1 MAAERDNVV
10 NHDKVGAVMVVG
22 GGIAGIQACLD
33 LASSGFFVYLV
44 ERKTA
49 IGGRMGQ
56 LDKTFPTNDCSMCM
70 LAPKLNECDRHP
82 NIRIFTSTEILKLEG
97 KPGNF
102 AVTLVQRPRYVD
114 PEKCTACGTCTN
126 YCPVVIKDDY
136 NEGLSG
142 TKTLH
147 IDYPQAIP
155 AAYYVNP
162 TTCLFLTRKE
172 CKQCTQV
179 CGAGAIDFNQQ
190 ETEFD
195 VRVGGIILSPGFEPF
210 DPRASVTY
218 GYGRFPNVVTSLEFE
233 RILSA
238 TGPYHGHVR
247 RPSDGEEPA
256 KIAWIQC
263 VGSRNPSIG
272 RGYCSSVCCM
282 YAIKEAMLAKE
293 HASGE
298 LDTAIFYIDVR
309 TPGKDFEK
317 FYDRARQDAGIRFVK
332 SRIDTITQDDETQD
346 LIIRYTDHSYKKME
360 EVFDLVVLSVGL
372 GVSEQTRGLSE
383 KLGVTLDSY
392 GFAKTSSFTP
402 VNTSK
407 EGIYVCGAFQ
417 QPKDIPESV
426 MEASA
431 SAAAACAALS
441 TARHQFTKAQT
452 YVEERDVTGEEP
464 KVGVFICHCGINISG
479 VVRVSEVAEYART
492 LPHVA
497 WSSDELFACSADVQ
511 EKIKTVIEQNGLNRV
526 VVASCSPRTHEPL
539 FQETLREA
547 GLNKYL
553 FEMANIRDQCS
564 WVHAHD
570 SDRATEKVK
579 DLVRMAVAKAAF
591 IQPLSEPTV
600 SVTKSCLV
608 VGGGVAGM
616 ASALNLANQG
626 YEAHVVERNDQLG
639 GQAKKLH
646 RTWKGE
652 EVQPYLQE
660 LVRQVQEHPSIHTH
674 LKSRVTSVSGFVG
687 NFQSTITNGDGR
699 ENVVDHGATIL
710 ASGGE
715 AYQPSAYL
723 YGAHS
728 NVYLALE
735 LDHEIVNNPD
745 KFKNIQ
751 TAVFIQCVGSREPG
765 RPYCSKV
772 CCTHSMESALRLKD
786 LNPEMD
792 VYIVYRDIRTY
803 GSREDIYREA
813 RSMGVTFVRYSPEEK
828 PTVEEGKGG
837 LSVVVRDQ
845 VLQCNVE
852 INTDILTLASAIVP
866 SDENERL
873 AKLYKVSTNQEG
885 FFLEAHVKLRPVDF
899 ATDGVFLAGLAHYP
913 KPIDE
918 TIAQAQAAA
927 ARAGALLSRDAI
939 VTEGVIAQV
948 DEEVCRGCGLCVE
961 LCPFEALKI
970 VEKESGRKAQVI
982 DVACKGCGVCAATCY
997 RHAININAFTDR
1009 QIASQIEA
1017 FLGHK
1022 NPSQ

>member
-1 MAAERDNVV
+1 MTAERDNSAD
-10 NHDKVGAVMVVG
+10 NDTVGAVMVVG
-22 GGIAGIQACLD
+22 GGIAGIQASLD
-33 LASSGFFVYLV
+33 LANSGFLVYLV
-44 ERKTA
+44 ERKAA

-82 NIRIFTSTEILKLEG
+82 NIWILTSAEIQKLEG
-97 KPGNF
+97 RPGDF
-102 AVTLVQRPRYVD
+102 TVTLVRRPRYVNMT
-114 PEKCTACGTCTN
+114 KCTACGTCTD
-126 YCPVVIKDDY
+126 YCPVVIQDAY

-142 TKTLH
+142 TKALH

-155 AAYYVNP
+155 AAYCVDP
-162 TTCLFLTRKE
+162 AACLFLTRKE
-172 CKQCTQV
+172 CKQCEQV
-179 CGAGAIDFNQQ
+179 CGADAIDFDQQ
-190 ETEFD
+190 ETKID
-195 VRVGGIILSPGFEPF
+195 VRVGGVILSPGFEPF
-210 DPRASVTY
+210 DPQAKGTY
-218 GYGRFPNVVTSLEFE
+218 GYGQFPNVVTSLEFE

-238 TGPYHGHVR
+238 TGPFHGHVR
-247 RPSDGEEPA
+247 RPSDGKEPK

-298 LDTAIFYIDVR
+298 MDTAIFYIDIR

-317 FYDRARQDAGIRFVK
+317 FYDRARQDVGIRFVK
-332 SRIDTITQDDETQD
+332 SRIDTITQNDKTQD
-346 LIIRYTDHSYKKME
+346 LLIRYTDRSSKRME
-360 EVFDLVVLSVGL
+360 EVFELVVLSVGL
-372 GVSEQTRGLSE
+372 GVSEQIRSLSE
-383 KLGVTLDSY
+383 KLGVTLDPY
-392 GFAKTSSFTP
+392 GFAETSSFSP

-407 EGIYVCGAFQ
+407 QGIHVCGAFQ

-441 TARHQFTKAQT
+441 EARHQLTKAHP
-452 YVEERDVTGEEP
+452 YADERDVTGEEP
-464 KVGVFICHCGINISG
+464 KVGVFVCHCGINIGG
-479 VVRVSEVAEYART
+479 VVRVPEIAEYAKT
-492 LPHVA
+492 LPHVV

-511 EKIKTVIEQNGLNRV
+511 EKIKTVITESGLNRV

-591 IQPLSEPTV
+591 IQPLSEPMV
-600 SVTKSCLV
+600 PVTKSCLV

-616 ASALNLANQG
+616 VSALNLAGQG
-626 YEAHVVERNDQLG
+626 YEAYLVERDDQLG
-639 GQAKKLH
+639 GQARKLH
-646 RTWKGE
+646 RTWRGE
-652 EVQPYLQE
+652 EIQPYVQE
-660 LVRQVQEHPSIHTH
+660 LVRQLEEQPLIHIH
-674 LKSRVTSVSGFVG
+674 LRSRVTNVSGFVG
-687 NFQSTITNGDGR
+687 NFQSTVTDGDGR
-699 ENVVDHGATIL
+699 ENAVDHGAAIL
-710 ASGGE
+710 ASGGK
-715 AYQPSAYL
+715 AYQPSEYC
-723 YGAHS
+723 YETQP

-735 LDHEIVNNPD
+735 LDQEMVNNPD
-745 KFKNIQ
+745 KFREAQ
-751 TAVFIQCVGSREPG
+751 TAVFIQCVGSREPE

-772 CCTHSMESALRLKD
+772 CCTHSIESALRLKD
-786 LNPEMD
+786 LNPKMD
-792 VYIVYRDIRTY
+792 VYILYRDIRTY

-813 RSMGVTFVRYSPEEK
+813 RSKGITFVRYSSEDKPRAEER
-828 PTVEEGKGG
+828 EGN
-837 LSVVVRDQ
+837 LRVVVKDQ
-845 VLQCNVE
+845 ILQCNVE
-852 INTDILTLASAIVP
+852 IEADVLTLASAIVP

-873 AKLYKVSTNQEG
+873 SKLFKVSTNQEG
-885 FFLEAHVKLRPVDF
+885 FLLEAHVKLRPVDF
-899 ATDGVFLAGLAHYP
+899 ATDGVFMAGLAHYP
-913 KPIDE
+913 KPIEE

-927 ARAGALLSRDAI
+927 ARVGALLSQDSI

-948 DEEVCRGCGLCVE
+948 DQEACRGCSLCVE

-970 VEKESGRKAQVI
+970 VETEDGRKARVV

-1017 FLGHK
+1017 FLGD
-1022 NPSQ
+1022 